1 MSDADQQAASGGT
14 PPSPPPRP
22 PRRWLRRTLIGVG
35 AVGVVLGGA
44 VWLLGRESTLQQLMR
59 RIAAASGG
67 QIDVQGVSGSLYHR
81 MHITR
86 LVHRSPG
93 MVITLDDLDINW
105 SPLQF
110 FSQGVAISELQAR
123 ALTVNSSGPSTPPVL
138 PASLA
143 APFRLHIADARLGQ
157 FTLLDHGSRTQLRQ
171 IRLRLTGD
179 ANGWQLDNGDAMTD
193 IGRLQAQLAVGAQR
207 PFAVSAKASLTQT
220 EGAPPNPAR
229 LNMRAHGDLSLLRLD
244 ADGTA
249 GTASGT
255 ATLALAPFDPVILH
269 ALELKASGI
278 DPSGYRA
285 AWPHARLA
293 VQLAARIDGK
303 QALAGQLAL
312 RNEGQPGPLDQQRLP
327 LQGATAKLGG
337 TLTAATIES
346 IAIDL
351 GAAGRFTGAASIA
364 RGGPQAGVDKAR
376 LALRAEHLNLQ
387 HVIGSLHATNIGG
400 DVTVDS
406 DSRQQTLRAAL
417 GQDGLRLD
425 LQATLADELLQL
437 RQARLQ
443 LRKGSVSA
451 TGQASLRDA
460 QAFKAGISAE
470 HFDPSAFGNYPA
482 ADINA
487 DINASGHVS
496 PAWQVAAD
504 FTLKPGKLL
513 GQPLSGAGKLT
524 ADAQRISGVEA
535 RLALGQN
542 TAEVRGGLGTPDQQL
557 DWKIAARDLNT
568 AGGKLLGAL
577 AASGTARGTLAAPRT
592 SFDATLRGLGLAAA
606 RHPVPDSVLHASG
619 EVWLAGATH
628 QVEMKVAGNAQ
639 RINPAAFGAYPIGA
653 VNAEFNGDATLGADW
668 RTALNARLQPSTL
681 SGSALSGYAKL
692 AADPRHIGNADINL
706 QLGPNSLQAQGAF
719 GSPRDRLDWKID
731 APQLASAGPPFGGTL
746 RAAGT
751 LSGSAERPALTLNVE
766 GANLRA
772 PGQQQIKSLRGS
784 ASLGAIPAASAGA
797 GAGTAAGTITPS
809 AANKA
814 DNPVTRMLAGV
825 RALAGAR
832 ANDAGDDPVV
842 ADLAITGYDSP
853 ALTLDRA
860 RLQASGTRA
869 AHVLQLSGGNRDF
882 DAAVRLKGGWRGD
895 AWTGAIDT
903 LQNRGRYALTLQA
916 PAPLRLAAPSGSG
929 VAGLLHPEQ
938 FALGATTIAL
948 PAGSIR
954 IDSVEKTGPQWR
966 SKGQAAGVPV
976 NYLAQLSD
984 AWRDN
989 IKSDMTVGAAW
1000 SLAVQAALPGG
1011 APAVDGMLHL
1021 YREQG
1026 DLTVTGADV
1035 PLPLGLKQLDAR
1047 VDAANGALRLQLA
1060 LDGSRAGQA
1069 RFDASAQLIDGK
1081 LADASALTVNGS
1093 ANMGSLA
1100 WLAPLAGQPGLE
1112 LDGTLKLVMS
1122 GAGTWGAPQLNGDIT
1137 GDKLVLNWAEQGIR
1151 LRNGQ
1156 LQARLTGDQLLLQKL
1171 AFDGA
1176 EGHAL
1181 AEGAIRFANAQAS
1194 MQLKLTADQLE
1205 VLARPDRTLVIS
1217 GQSTLVRD
1225 SQRFQ
1230 LDGKFRADRANIELA
1245 SQDTPTM
1252 SSDVVILGRGAAPV
1266 RDSKSLPLSVD
1277 VEADLGD
1284 AFTLKGKGLDAQLAG
1299 AVRIRVA
1306 DRRPPR
1312 VTGSIRVAS
1321 GTYAAY
1327 GQKLAIEKGVINFTG
1342 AYDNPGLNILAV
1354 RKRPEGEA
1362 LNENNVEAGVEVRGT
1377 ALAPVAKLVST
1388 PAVSDSDK
1396 LAWLVLGHGIDS
1408 TAGNDMALLS
1418 TAAGALFGGGQ
1429 GRLANTLGLDELGV
1443 SQAKGLETTVVTVGK
1458 RLSSRAYLSFEQGA
1472 SSATSLVKLRY
1483 KLNPRI
1489 TLQFQTGTNNAL
1501 DVLYTWAFD

>member
-1 MSDADQQAASGGT
+1 MSDADHLPATATTGGT
-14 PPSPPPRP
+14 PPSPPPRRQ
-22 PRRWLRRTLIGVG
+22 RRWLRRTLIGVG
-35 AVGVVLGGA
+35 VAGVALGGTL
-44 VWLLGRESTLQQLMR
+44 WLLGRESTLQQLMR

-67 QIDVQGVSGSLYHR
+67 QIEVQGVSGSLYHR
-81 MHITR
+81 MHIAR
-86 LVHRSPG
+86 LVHRSEG
-93 MVITLDDLDINW
+93 TVITVDGIDITW

-110 FSQGVAISELQAR
+110 FSEGVAISELQAN
-123 ALTVNSSGPSTPPVL
+123 ALTVNSTGPATPAVM

-157 FTLLDHGSRTQLRQ
+157 LTVLDHGSRTQVSQ

-179 ANGWQLDNGDAMTD
+179 GNGWRLENGEAMTD
-193 IGRLQAQLAVGAQR
+193 IGRLQAQLTLGAVR
-207 PFAVSAKASLTQT
+207 PFTVAGKASLTQT
-220 EGAPPNPAR
+220 AATPQTTNAPPHPAQLR
-229 LNMRAHGDLSLLRLD
+229 MRAQGDLSLLRLD

-303 QALAGQLAL
+303 QALSGQLAL

-337 TLTAATIES
+337 TLTAATIDA

-351 GAAGRFTGAASIA
+351 GAAGRFTGEARIT
-364 RGGPQAGVDKAR
+364 RGGPQAGVDRAK
-376 LALRAEHLNLQ
+376 LALRAERLNLQ
-387 HVIGSLHATNIGG
+387 HVVGSLHATNIGG
-400 DVTVDS
+400 DVIVDS
-406 DSRQQTLRAAL
+406 DSKQQTLHAAL

-451 TGQASLRDA
+451 SGQASLRDA
-460 QAFKAGISAE
+460 QAFKAAITAE
-470 HFDPSAFGNYPA
+470 HFDPAAFGNYPV

-487 DINASGHVS
+487 DVNASGHLS

-524 ADAQRISGVEA
+524 ADAQRISAVAA

-542 TAEVRGGLGTPDQQL
+542 TAELHGGLGTPDQQL
-557 DWKIAARDLNT
+557 DWKIDARDLNS

-577 AASGTARGTLAAPRT
+577 AASGTVRGTLAAPRT
-592 SFDATLRGLGLAAA
+592 SFDANLRGLGVVAA

-619 EVWLAGATH
+619 EVWLAGPSH
-628 QVEMKVAGNAQ
+628 QVELKASGSAQ
-639 RINPAAFGAYPIGA
+639 RVNPAAFGAYPGGA
-653 VNAEFNGDATLGADW
+653 VNAEFSGNAALGGDW
-668 RTALNARLQPSTL
+668 RAALDLKLQPSTL
-681 SGSALSGYAKL
+681 SGSPLSGYAKL
-692 AADPRHIGNADINL
+692 AADPRHIGNADVKL
-706 QLGPNSLQAQGAF
+706 QLGPNSMQALGAF
-719 GSPRDRLDWKID
+719 GSPRDRLDWKLE
-731 APQLASAGPPFGGTL
+731 APQLASAGPQFGGTL
-746 RAAGT
+746 HAAGT
-751 LSGSAERPALTLNVE
+751 LSGSAERPALTLTVD

-772 PGQQQIKSLRGS
+772 PGQQQVKSLRGS
-784 ASLGAIPAASAGA
+784 ASLGANPAAGA
-797 GAGTAAGTITPS
+797 N
-809 AANKA
+809 AN
-814 DNPVTRMLAGV
+814 TS
-825 RALAGAR
+825 
-832 ANDAGDDPVV
+832 DDPVV

-860 RLQASGTRA
+860 HLQASGTRT

-882 DAAVRLKGGWRGD
+882 DAAMRLKGGWNGD
-895 AWTGAIDT
+895 AWSGAIDT

-916 PAPLRLAAPSGSG
+916 PAPLRLAAPAGGG

-938 FALGATTIAL
+938 IALGATAL
-948 PAGSIR
+948 VLPSGSIR
-954 IDSVEKTGPQWR
+954 IENVEKNGPQWR

-1000 SLAVQAALPGG
+1000 SLAVQAAQAGPTRG

-1026 DLTVTGADV
+1026 DLTVMGAEV

-1047 VDAANGALRLQLA
+1047 VDAAAGALRLQLA

-1069 RFDASAQLIDGK
+1069 RLDANAQLIDGK
-1081 LADASALTVNGS
+1081 LADASALTMNGS

-1112 LDGTLKLVMS
+1112 LDGTLKLAMS

-1156 LQARLTGDQLLLQKL
+1156 LQARLAGDQLVLQKL
-1171 AFDGA
+1171 TFDGA
-1176 EGHAL
+1176 EGHAQ
-1181 AEGAIRFANAQAS
+1181 AEGAIRFANAEAS

-1225 SQRFQ
+1225 SKRFQ
-1230 LDGKFRADRANIELA
+1230 LDGRFRADRANIELA

-1266 RDSKSLPLSVD
+1266 KDSKSLPLNVD
-1277 VEADLGD
+1277 IEADLGD

-1429 GRLANTLGLDELGV
+1429 GRLANTLGVDELGV

>member
-1 MSDADQQAASGGT
+1 
-14 PPSPPPRP
+14 
-22 PRRWLRRTLIGVG
+22 
-35 AVGVVLGGA
+35 
-44 VWLLGRESTLQQLMR
+44 
-59 RIAAASGG
+59 
-67 QIDVQGVSGSLYHR
+67 
-81 MHITR
+81 
-86 LVHRSPG
+86 
-93 MVITLDDLDINW
+93 
-105 SPLQF
+105 
-110 FSQGVAISELQAR
+110 
-123 ALTVNSSGPSTPPVL
+123 
-138 PASLA
+138 
-143 APFRLHIADARLGQ
+143 
-157 FTLLDHGSRTQLRQ
+157 
-171 IRLRLTGD
+171 
-179 ANGWQLDNGDAMTD
+179 
-193 IGRLQAQLAVGAQR
+193 
-207 PFAVSAKASLTQT
+207 
-220 EGAPPNPAR
+220 
-229 LNMRAHGDLSLLRLD
+229 
-244 ADGTA
+244 
-249 GTASGT
+249 
-255 ATLALAPFDPVILH
+255 
-269 ALELKASGI
+269 
-278 DPSGYRA
+278 
-285 AWPHARLA
+285 
-293 VQLAARIDGK
+293 
-303 QALAGQLAL
+303 
-312 RNEGQPGPLDQQRLP
+312 
-327 LQGATAKLGG
+327 
-337 TLTAATIES
+337 
-346 IAIDL
+346 
-351 GAAGRFTGAASIA
+351 
-364 RGGPQAGVDKAR
+364 
-376 LALRAEHLNLQ
+376 
-387 HVIGSLHATNIGG
+387 
-400 DVTVDS
+400 
-406 DSRQQTLRAAL
+406 
-417 GQDGLRLD
+417 
-425 LQATLADELLQL
+425 
-437 RQARLQ
+437 
-443 LRKGSVSA
+443 
-451 TGQASLRDA
+451 
-460 QAFKAGISAE
+460 
-470 HFDPSAFGNYPA
+470 
-482 ADINA
+482 
-487 DINASGHVS
+487 
-496 PAWQVAAD
+496 
-504 FTLKPGKLL
+504 
-513 GQPLSGAGKLT
+513 
-524 ADAQRISGVEA
+524 
-535 RLALGQN
+535 
-542 TAEVRGGLGTPDQQL
+542 
-557 DWKIAARDLNT
+557 
-568 AGGKLLGAL
+568 
-577 AASGTARGTLAAPRT
+577 
-592 SFDATLRGLGLAAA
+592 
-606 RHPVPDSVLHASG
+606 
-619 EVWLAGATH
+619 
-628 QVEMKVAGNAQ
+628 
-639 RINPAAFGAYPIGA
+639 
-653 VNAEFNGDATLGADW
+653 
-668 RTALNARLQPSTL
+668 
-681 SGSALSGYAKL
+681 
-692 AADPRHIGNADINL
+692 

-719 GSPRDRLDWKID
+719 GSPRDRLDWKLD

-746 RAAGT
+746 HAAGT
-751 LSGSAERPALTLNVE
+751 LSGSAERPALALTVD

-784 ASLGAIPAASAGA
+784 ASLGAIPVASAGA
-797 GAGTAAGTITPS
+797 GAGVAAGAGAVTGARAGSDVSMRAAAGAGTSANASAGAGTKSAS

-832 ANDAGDDPVV
+832 ANEAGDDPVM
-842 ADLAITGYDSP
+842 ADLAITGYESP
-853 ALTLDRA
+853 SLTLDRA

-882 DAAVRLKGGWRGD
+882 DAAMRLKGGWNGE

-916 PAPLRLAAPSGSG
+916 PAPLRLAAPPGSG
-929 VAGLLHPEQ
+929 VPGLLHPEQ
-938 FALGATTIAL
+938 IALGATAIAL

-954 IDSVEKTGPQWR
+954 IDSMEKNGPQWR

-989 IKSDMTVGAAW
+989 IRSDMTVGAAW
-1000 SLAVQAALPGG
+1000 SLAVQAAQPGG

-1026 DLTVTGADV
+1026 DLTVTGTDV

-1069 RFDASAQLIDGK
+1069 RLDASAQLIDGK
-1081 LADASALTVNGS
+1081 LADASALSVNGS

-1112 LDGTLKLVMS
+1112 LDGTLKLAMS

-1156 LQARLTGDQLLLQKL
+1156 LQARLAGDQLLLQRL

-1176 EGHAL
+1176 EGHAQ
-1181 AEGAIRFANAQAS
+1181 AEGAIRFANAEAS
-1194 MQLKLTADQLE
+1194 MQLKLTADRLE

-1225 SQRFQ
+1225 AKRFQ

-1266 RDSKSLPLSVD
+1266 KDSKSLPLSVD

-1327 GQKLAIEKGVINFTG
+1327 GQKLAIERGVINFTG